1 MMRMNNESLKNIV
14 FSQKVIEFV
23 AVASQFCDVVE
34 TASKYS
40 TYDLVDLSRKLLPL
54 LYFKASLIPA
64 VSPLTDDEPERF
76 VTELDYNVLQQKW
89 MQKLGEYDSF
99 YEVFDP
105 EIQFGSETVT
115 SSISE
120 NILDIYQE
128 LKDFVT
134 AYSIGNEE
142 VMNDSLAGCM
152 LHFRDFWG
160 QRLVNVLRALHQLII
175 SDIEWDDLKK
185 TGNTA
190 GEKKP
195 YTSDWVDRFFG
206 QNNE

>member
-1 MMRMNNESLKNIV
+1 MSNESLKNIV
-14 FSQKVIEFV
+14 FSQKVVEFV
-23 AVASQFCDVVE
+23 AVASEFCHVVE

-40 TYDLVDLSRKLLPL
+40 SYDLVDLSRKLLPL
-54 LYFKASLIPA
+54 LYFKASLLPA

-115 SSISE
+115 SGISE

-142 VMNDSLAGCM
+142 VMNDSLANCI

-160 QRLVNVLRALHQLII
+160 QRLVNVLRALHQLIM
-175 SDIEWDDLKK
+175 SDIEWDDLYK
-185 TGNTA
+185 TGHPE
-190 GEKKP
+190 GKKKP

-206 QNNE
+206 QNND